1 MDVGEIKDG
10 FEALKI
16 GFQLF
21 KEALGWAK
29 SAKDKL
35 PDGGQKTS
43 VEENLEEAEKTG
55 KLAEAQIAK
64 ALGYHLCQC
73 TFPPRIMLSAGYD
86 QQQHEEQFRCPACNK
101 IVPPPYRE
109 IKIETDFDVFKR

>member
-21 KEALGWAK
+21 KDAIGWAK

-35 PDGGQKTS
+35 PNDGQKTS
-43 VEENLEEAEKTG
+43 VEEDLEQAEKIG
-55 KLAEAQIAK
+55 QLAEAQIAK
-64 ALGYHLCQC
+64 ALGYHLCKC
-73 TFPPRIMLSAGYD
+73 TFPPQIMLRIGYD
-86 QQQHEEQFRCPACNK
+86 EYQREQFRCPKCNT
-101 IVPPPYRE
+101 IVPPPYKE
-109 IKIETDFDVFKR
+109 IKVERDFDPRKL

>member
-1 MDVGEIKDG
+1 MDGGEIKDV

-21 KEALGWAK
+21 KDAIGLAK

-35 PDGGQKTS
+35 PNDGQKTS
-43 VEENLEEAEKTG
+43 VEEDLEQAEKIG
-55 KLAEAQIAK
+55 QLAEAQIAK
-64 ALGYHLCQC
+64 ALGYRLCQC
-73 TFPPRIMLSAGYD
+73 TFPPQIMLRIGYD
-86 QQQHEEQFRCPACNK
+86 EHQREQFRCHRCNI

-109 IKIETDFDVFKR
+109 IKVETDFDIRRR